1 MRAYRA
7 LVLRYDI
14 ARLPPETQQKVAG
27 LLKVKAEFR
36 RWAFKWAKSNGKMPV
51 PE

>member
-1 MRAYRA
+1 
-7 LVLRYDI
+7 
-14 ARLPPETQQKVAG
+14 VAG

-36 RWAFKWAKSNGKMPV
+36 QWTFKWTKSNGKMPV